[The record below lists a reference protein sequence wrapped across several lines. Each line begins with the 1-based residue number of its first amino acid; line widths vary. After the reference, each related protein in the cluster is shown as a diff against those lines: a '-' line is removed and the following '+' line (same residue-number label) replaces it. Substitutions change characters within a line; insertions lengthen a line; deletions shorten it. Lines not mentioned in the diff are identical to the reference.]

1 MELSLNRESA
11 ITHLWNCLV
20 SWIKEVFR
28 EAKEHL
34 AELQARPLSRRE
46 YGIVMRLPAA
56 IAASALTVVAIKAS
70 EMGIITAVLFVVV
83 MAAVAV
89 VLFSW
94 AARGG
99 ENDYA

>member
-1 MELSLNRESA
+1 MELSLKRESA
-11 ITHLWNCLV
+11 ITHLWNCFV

-28 EAKEHL
+28 GARQHL

-56 IAASALTVVAIKAS
+56 IAAAGLTVVAIKAS
-70 EMGIITAVLFVVV
+70 EMGAIVTLLFLVTVV
-83 MAAVAV
+83 ALAV
-89 VLFSW
+89 VTFSW